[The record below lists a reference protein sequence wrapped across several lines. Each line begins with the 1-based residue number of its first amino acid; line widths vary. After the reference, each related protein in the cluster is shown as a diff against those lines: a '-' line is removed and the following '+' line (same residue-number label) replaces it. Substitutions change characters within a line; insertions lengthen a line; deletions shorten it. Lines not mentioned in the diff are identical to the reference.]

1 MFEEVKTVISGPRQ
15 TLSHPGPPDG
25 YPRWGQRPWLV
36 ILMMTTMVMIML
48 ATIMMDIQDEGRK
61 IDHQSVVLKEL
72 KWPTCPLALMW
83 RYIGTAI
90 TDGEFGVL
98 QSKLNLFQ
106 IAPPS
111 PCKPPWG
118 DLWSGGSSQTFWY
131 RPTSTYSFHGR
142 RLSFWIIRK
151 KYIIIIITISFLCKK
166 TENDE
171 EHVNWLSMC
180 IIIIMNL

>member
-1 MFEEVKTVISGPRQ
+1 MVI
-15 TLSHPGPPDG
+15 
-25 YPRWGQRPWLV
+25 
-36 ILMMTTMVMIML
+36 IMMVTMVMIML
-48 ATIMMDIQDEGRK
+48 AVMMMDIQDEGGK

-72 KWPTCPLALMW
+72 KWPTFPSPALMW

-118 DLWSGGSSQTFWY
+118 DLWSRGSSQTF
-131 RPTSTYSFHGR
+131 
-142 RLSFWIIRK
+142 
-151 KYIIIIITISFLCKK
+151 
-166 TENDE
+166 
-171 EHVNWLSMC
+171 
-180 IIIIMNL
+180 

>member
-1 MFEEVKTVISGPRQ
+1 MRAERLTMIGDLYDGDDGDDNAGKY
-15 TLSHPGPPDG
+15 HDG
-25 YPRWGQRPWLV
+25 YPRWGQKDWPSV
-36 ILMMTTMVMIML
+36 SGS
-48 ATIMMDIQDEGRK
+48 EG
-61 IDHQSVVLKEL
+61 IEVANL
-72 KWPTCPLALMW
+72 PPALMW

-118 DLWSGGSSQTFWY
+118 PLWSRGSSQTFWY
-131 RPTSTYSFHGR
+131 RPTSTYSFDEQ

-151 KYIIIIITISFLCKK
+151 KYNIIIITIGIFYAKNRDSNALSLG
-166 TENDE
+166 DE
-171 EHVNWLSMC
+171 EHVNWL
-180 IIIIMNL
+180 

>member
-1 MFEEVKTVISGPRQ
+1 MIDEHNDGDDRDDNAGSFDDESG
-15 TLSHPGPPDG
+15 
-25 YPRWGQRPWLV
+25 
-36 ILMMTTMVMIML
+36 
-48 ATIMMDIQDEGRK
+48 K

-72 KWPTCPLALMW
+72 KWPTCTPALMW

-118 DLWSGGSSQTFWY
+118 DLWSGGSSQTF
-131 RPTSTYSFHGR
+131 
-142 RLSFWIIRK
+142 
-151 KYIIIIITISFLCKK
+151 
-166 TENDE
+166 
-171 EHVNWLSMC
+171 
-180 IIIIMNL
+180 

>member
-1 MFEEVKTVISGPRQ
+1 
-15 TLSHPGPPDG
+15 
-25 YPRWGQRPWLV
+25 
-36 ILMMTTMVMIML
+36 MTTMVMIML

-72 KWPTCPLALMW
+72 KWPTCPALMW

-118 DLWSGGSSQTFWY
+118 DLWSRGSSQTF
-131 RPTSTYSFHGR
+131 
-142 RLSFWIIRK
+142 
-151 KYIIIIITISFLCKK
+151 
-166 TENDE
+166 
-171 EHVNWLSMC
+171 
-180 IIIIMNL
+180 

>member
-1 MFEEVKTVISGPRQ
+1 MIGD
-15 TLSHPGPPDG
+15 HDDDDDGDDNAGNYHDG
-25 YPRWGQRPWLV
+25 YP
-36 ILMMTTMVMIML
+36 
-48 ATIMMDIQDEGRK
+48 DEGGK

-72 KWPTCPLALMW
+72 KWPTCPPALMW

-118 DLWSGGSSQTFWY
+118 DLWSGGSSQTF
-131 RPTSTYSFHGR
+131 
-142 RLSFWIIRK
+142 
-151 KYIIIIITISFLCKK
+151 
-166 TENDE
+166 
-171 EHVNWLSMC
+171 
-180 IIIIMNL
+180 